1 MVYGI
6 HGLKSIADRKIIWKK
21 NAFILN
27 KMFFGH
33 CTSGQHKG
41 IISNLKMTYVMTI
54 SLLIYGACGFRY
66 QQLTDTITT
75 TVLTTSAAS
84 ALS

>member
-1 MVYGI
+1 MVCKEKTKQNNLKEVQMVYGI

-33 CTSGQHKG
+33 CTS
-41 IISNLKMTYVMTI
+41 V
-54 SLLIYGACGFRY
+54 R
-66 QQLTDTITT
+66 TT
-75 TVLTTSAAS
+75 
-84 ALS
+84 